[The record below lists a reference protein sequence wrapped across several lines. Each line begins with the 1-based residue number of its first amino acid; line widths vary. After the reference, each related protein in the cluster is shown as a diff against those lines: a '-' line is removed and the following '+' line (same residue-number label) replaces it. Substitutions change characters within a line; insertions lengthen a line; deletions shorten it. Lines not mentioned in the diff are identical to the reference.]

1 MTRTTDLRRLAIL
14 SAAIAAPV
22 PWVLAPAEGT
32 AFFALAAL
40 ALWAGARWG
49 LADLP
54 FARLGAANAVTY
66 TRGMGVA
73 LLCAFLTAP
82 LSDGTRIALAIFA
95 GLLLACDGLD
105 GWLARRHKTASAF
118 GARFDMEIDSALM
131 VVLAILAARIEG
143 AWLLLLGLPR
153 YVFVAASFAWPFLS
167 DPLPHSERRRIVCV
181 LQGVGLIAALLPW
194 SGGVW
199 VAMAALAALL
209 WSFAVDVIW
218 LWRNAR
224 SRALENGSAPY
235 LGLARS
241 IAIYWLVPGRRAKLD
256 RFYARW
262 VKPGGLAFD
271 IGSHVGNRAASWRRL
286 GAAVVAVEPQP
297 LFADFLFRLFL
308 DDPNVAL
315 ERRAVGA
322 REGTLAL
329 RISDRHPTV
338 TSASAEFVAAAA
350 RSPGYERVTWDR
362 AIDVRMTTL
371 DALIARHGRPD
382 FVKIDV
388 EGAEADVLAG
398 LSGRVPALSFEYA
411 WASKDTALACVA
423 QLDGY
428 RFNRS
433 IGESLEFVSETWL
446 DGAAMRA
453 FLEGLKPGDPSGDV
467 YAEAPEDRHGPR

>member
-14 SAAIAAPV
+14 SAAIVAPV
-22 PWVLAPAEGT
+22 PWVLAPGEGT
-32 AFFALAAL
+32 ALFALVAL

-49 LADLP
+49 LADHP
-54 FARLGAANAVTY
+54 FARFGAANAVTY
-66 TRGMGVA
+66 ARGMGVA

-82 LSDGTRIALAIFA
+82 LHDRARAALAIFA
-95 GLLLACDGLD
+95 ALLLAADGLD
-105 GWLARRHKTASAF
+105 GWLARRNKTASGF

-131 VVLAILAARIEG
+131 LVLAILAARVEC
-143 AWLLLLGLPR
+143 AWLLLLGVPR
-153 YVFVAASFAWPFLS
+153 YIFVAASFVWPFLS

-181 LQGVGLIAALLPW
+181 VQGVGLIAAVFPW
-194 SGGVW
+194 DGGAW
-199 VAMAALAALL
+199 VALAALAALL
-209 WSFAVDVIW
+209 WSFAVDVLW
-218 LWRNAR
+218 LWRNAS
-224 SRALENGSAPY
+224 SRAAANGFAPY

-241 IAIYWLVPGRRAKLD
+241 IAIYWLVPGRRTKLD

-271 IGSHVGNRAASWRRL
+271 IGSHAGNRAASWRRL

-297 LFADFLFRLFL
+297 LFADFLARLFL

-315 ERRAVGA
+315 ERIAVGA
-322 REGTLAL
+322 REGTLTL

-338 TSASAEFVAAAA
+338 TSASSEFVSAAAV
-350 RSPGYERVTWDR
+350 SPGYEKVTWDR
-362 AIDVRMTTL
+362 ALEIPMTTL

-388 EGAEADVLAG
+388 EGAEAEVLAG
-398 LSGRVPALSFEYA
+398 LSARVPALSFEYA

-423 QLDGY
+423 RLDGY

-433 IGESLEFVSETWL
+433 VGESLELASESWI
-446 DGAAMRA
+446 DAGAMRG
-453 FLEGLKPGDPSGDV
+453 FLESLKPGDPSGDI
-467 YAEAPEDRHGPR
+467 YAEAPEDPRGPR